1 MTPLNN
7 DQILEIFKK
16 RNAILDGHFKLSSGL
31 HSARYIQCAKVLEH
45 PDSAEVLCKEL
56 AERFKNDDIDVVIG
70 PAMGGIVVA
79 YELARQLGVRNIFS
93 ERNAD
98 SEMIFKRGFEIKEGE
113 NCIICEDVVTTGKST
128 KEVIELVKKSG
139 GNLVACA
146 SLVDRTLGKVD
157 IGVRFE
163 SLLPVEIETFEPDN
177 CRLCKEGKELVQP
190 GSRKKF

>member
-1 MTPLNN
+1 MSPLNE
-7 DQILEIFKK
+7 DQILDIFRK
-16 RNAILDGHFKLSSGL
+16 RNAILEGHFKLSSGL
-31 HSARYIQCAKVLEH
+31 HSGKYIQCAKVLEH
-45 PDSAEVLCKEL
+45 PDSAEVLCNTL
-56 AERFKNDDIDVVIG
+56 AERFKDDDISVVIG

-98 SEMIFKRGFEIKEGE
+98 NEMIFKRGFEILEGE

-128 KEVIELVKKSG
+128 KEVIELVKKYG

-146 SLVDRTLGKVD
+146 SLVDRTTD
-157 IGVRFE
+157 IDLGVRFE
-163 SLLPVEIETFEPDN
+163 SLLPVEVETFKPEVCP
-177 CRLCKEGKELVQP
+177 LCKDGKELVQP

>member
-1 MTPLNN
+1 MSPLNE
-7 DQILEIFKK
+7 DQILDIFKK
-16 RNAILDGHFKLSSGL
+16 RNAILEGHFKLSSGL
-31 HSARYIQCAKVLEH
+31 HSGKYIQCAKVLEH
-45 PDSAEVLCKEL
+45 PDSAEVLCNTL
-56 AERFKNDDIDVVIG
+56 AERFKDDDISVVIG

-98 SEMIFKRGFEIKEGE
+98 NEMIFKRGFEILEGE

-128 KEVIELVKKSG
+128 KEVIELVKKYG

-146 SLVDRTLGKVD
+146 SLVDRTTD
-157 IGVRFE
+157 IDLGVRFE
-163 SLLPVEIETFEPDN
+163 SLLPVEVETFKPEACP
-177 CRLCKEGKELVQP
+177 LCKDGKELVQP

>member
-1 MTPLNN
+1 MSPLNE
-7 DQILEIFKK
+7 DQILDIFKK
-16 RNAILDGHFKLSSGL
+16 RNAILEGHFKLSSGL
-31 HSARYIQCAKVLEH
+31 HSGKYIQCAKVLEH
-45 PDSAEVLCKEL
+45 PDSAEVLCNTL
-56 AERFKNDDIDVVIG
+56 AERFKDDDISVVIG

-98 SEMIFKRGFEIKEGE
+98 NEMIFKRGFEILEGE

-128 KEVIELVKKSG
+128 KEVIELVKKYG

-146 SLVDRTLGKVD
+146 SLVDRTTD
-157 IGVRFE
+157 IDLGVRFE
-163 SLLPVEIETFEPDN
+163 SLLPVEVETFKPEVCP
-177 CRLCKEGKELVQP
+177 LCKDGKELVQP

>member
-1 MTPLNN
+1 MSPLNE
-7 DQILEIFKK
+7 DQILDIFRK
-16 RNAILDGHFKLSSGL
+16 RNAILEGHFKLSSGL
-31 HSARYIQCAKVLEH
+31 HSGKYIQCAKVLEH
-45 PDSAEVLCKEL
+45 PDSAEVLCNTL
-56 AERFKNDDIDVVIG
+56 AERFKDDDISVVIG

-98 SEMIFKRGFEIKEGE
+98 NEMIFKRGFEILEGE

-128 KEVIELVKKSG
+128 KEVIELVKKYG

-146 SLVDRTLGKVD
+146 SLVDRTTD
-157 IGVRFE
+157 IDLGVRFE
-163 SLLPVEIETFEPDN
+163 SLLPVEVETFKPEACP
-177 CRLCKEGKELVQP
+177 LCKDGKELVQP

>member
-1 MTPLNN
+1 MSPLNE
-7 DQILEIFKK
+7 DQILDIFKK
-16 RNAILDGHFKLSSGL
+16 RNAILEGHFKLSSGL
-31 HSARYIQCAKVLEH
+31 HSGKYIQCAKVLEH
-45 PDSAEVLCKEL
+45 PDSAEVLCNTL
-56 AERFKNDDIDVVIG
+56 AERFKDDDISVVIG

-98 SEMIFKRGFEIKEGE
+98 NEMIFKRGFEILEGE

-128 KEVIELVKKSG
+128 KEVIELVKKYG

-146 SLVDRTLGKVD
+146 SLVDRTAGTVD
-157 IGVRFE
+157 LGVRFE
-163 SLLPVEIETFEPDN
+163 SLLPVEVETFKPEACP
-177 CRLCKEGKELVQP
+177 LCKDGKELVQP

>member
-1 MTPLNN
+1 MSPLNE
-7 DQILEIFKK
+7 DQILDIFRK
-16 RNAILDGHFKLSSGL
+16 RNAILEGHFKLSSGL
-31 HSARYIQCAKVLEH
+31 HSGKYIQCAKVLEH
-45 PDSAEVLCKEL
+45 PDSAEVLCNTL
-56 AERFKNDDIDVVIG
+56 AERFKDDDISVVIG

-98 SEMIFKRGFEIKEGE
+98 NEMIFKRGFEILEGE

-128 KEVIELVKKSG
+128 KEVIELVKKYG

-146 SLVDRTLGKVD
+146 SLVDRTAGTVD
-157 IGVRFE
+157 LGVRFE
-163 SLLPVEIETFEPDN
+163 SLLPVEVETFKPEACP
-177 CRLCKEGKELVQP
+177 LCKDGKELVQP